1 METEDIQIQESP
13 IPRAPDGTFLPGY
26 RPSMAGMGRAKGAV
40 GGRAK
45 ALQLLDRI
53 LGEDRV
59 QAAMAKAVRKAV
71 MEDPMRFFR
80 QIIMPLL
87 PQDVKVKL
95 GEEGA
100 MSWVR
105 ISTMFPTPDSLPS
118 MPADPLDSARSVA
131 GDAGARPYALPPSS
145 STEPVERPPAITVG
159 SLQPTSSP
167 SAELKPSAP

>member
-1 METEDIQIQESP
+1 MEAEDIQIQESP

-59 QAAMAKAVRKAV
+59 QSAMAKAMREAV
-71 MEDPMRFFR
+71 LSDPMKFFR

-118 MPADPLDSARSVA
+118 MPADQLDSARSVA
-131 GDAGARPYALPPSS
+131 GDAGERPYALPPNCW
-145 STEPVERPPAITVG
+145 TGPVERPPAITDG
-159 SLQPTSSP
+159 LPPRTSSP
-167 SAELKPSAP
+167 NEG